1 MLEDLMF
8 CLVAASNFGCAFSCF
23 GKDSIAEG
31 FWYLCLGLWFF
42 VMSFEK
48 GEK

>member
-1 MLEDLMF
+1 MFKDLIL
-8 CLVAASNFGCAFSCF
+8 CLVSASNLGCAFVCF

-42 VMSFEK
+42 VKSFEK
-48 GEK
+48 VEK